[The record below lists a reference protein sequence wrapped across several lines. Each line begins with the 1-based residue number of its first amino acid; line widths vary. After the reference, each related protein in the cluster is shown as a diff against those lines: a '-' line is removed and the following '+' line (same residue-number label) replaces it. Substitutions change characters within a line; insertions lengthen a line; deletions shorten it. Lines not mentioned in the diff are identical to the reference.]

1 VRFFRLAEQRIAEK
15 TGKGVVC
22 YISNFSYLSDPS
34 FVVMRQRFLSEFDQ
48 LWFDCMNG
56 DSRETGKLTPEGKP
70 DPSVFSTEYNR
81 EGIRL
86 GTSISLLVRQ
96 PKRSQQPKVLF
107 RDFWGKKKRTDVL
120 ASLNTENF
128 DAQYETVS
136 PDKSNRYS
144 FRFSNVSSQYLE
156 WLKLVDLCAESPSNG
171 LMEKRGSALIDID
184 KDALEKRMQMYYDT
198 KVDWETLKALGTGL
212 TKNAAGFEPKKVR
225 AKVLAAEAYNQN
237 QLRRYALRPFETR
250 WCYYSDISTLWNRSR
265 PALWA
270 QCWEGN
276 SFLMSRPAGV
286 ANPEGVP
293 FFFTRVLGDNDFQ
306 RGHSYYFPFRLQ
318 TTQKQKGKKNS
329 EPDTLFNVDN
339 LADTTLKANLSQKA
353 RDYFTQLGIT
363 NPDADADTAGLIWMH
378 ALAIGYSPAYLS
390 ENADG
395 IRQDWPRI
403 PLPNSRELLFAS
415 AELGKQVAALLDTE
429 NPVAGVTQK
438 VRSELKAIALISRVG
453 SGNINPDSGELA
465 ITAGW
470 GYAGS
475 RSVTMPGKG
484 KVVERPYTSQEKAAI
499 KEGATALGL
508 TTEQAMEQLGNTTC
522 DIYLN
527 DTAYWK
533 NLPTKVWNYTI
544 GGYQVI
550 KKWLSYREEKLLG
563 RSLKKEEVRE
573 VSNMARRIS
582 AILLLETELD
592 KNYQLI
598 KQSTYS
604 FD

>member
-1 VRFFRLAEQRIAEK
+1 MLLDLSLRKFVQKSLLRKLTIKINYAVMHSAPLKRAGATTVTLAHYGTALYPLYGQNAGSAIHYFMSRVKAAKEPEGSPFYF
-15 TGKGVVC
+15 TEV
-22 YISNFSYLSDPS
+22 LSDDH
-34 FVVMRQRFLSEFDQ
+34 L
-48 LWFDCMNG
+48 
-56 DSRETGKLTPEGKP
+56 LTPDASCFP
-70 DPSVFSTEYNR
+70 L
-81 EGIRL
+81 RL
-86 GTSISLLVRQ
+86 RYAAANMGT
-96 PKRSQQPKVLF
+96 K
-107 RDFWGKKKRTDVL
+107 
-120 ASLNTENF
+120 
-128 DAQYETVS
+128 
-136 PDKSNRYS
+136 
-144 FRFSNVSSQYLE
+144 
-156 WLKLVDLCAESPSNG
+156 
-171 LMEKRGSALIDID
+171 
-184 KDALEKRMQMYYDT
+184 
-198 KVDWETLKALGTGL
+198 
-212 TKNAAGFEPKKVR
+212 AAGED
-225 AKVLAAEAYNQN
+225 E
-237 QLRRYALRPFETR
+237 
-250 WCYYSDISTLWNRSR
+250 
-265 PALWA
+265 
-270 QCWEGN
+270 
-276 SFLMSRPAGV
+276 
-286 ANPEGVP
+286 
-293 FFFTRVLGDNDFQ
+293 
-306 RGHSYYFPFRLQ
+306 
-318 TTQKQKGKKNS
+318 
-329 EPDTLFNVDN
+329 LFNVDEFSN
-339 LADTTLKANLSQKA
+339 TTLIANLSQRV
-353 RDYFTQLGIT
+353 RDYLAQLGIT

-403 PLPNSRELLFAS
+403 PLPNSKELLLAS

-465 ITAGW
+465 ITSGW

-475 RSVTMPGKG
+475 RGVTMPGKG
-484 KVVERPYTSQEKAAI
+484 KVVERPYTSQEEAAI

-550 KKWLSYREEKLLG
+550 KKWLSYREERLLG